1 MSGSAKLPAS
11 DFFSHQETARKKT
24 GTLVLYF
31 VLAVIAIIALTYVV
45 IAGAFL
51 AMEQRDR
58 PAVTGLNWNRLWDW
72 QLMTAV
78 TSGTLL
84 LVGGGSAYRIV
95 SLSGGGHKVAELL
108 GGKLLDPA
116 TSDPDERKVLNVV
129 EEMAIA
135 SGCPVPPVFLLQNER
150 GINAFAAGKT
160 PSDAVIGV
168 TRGCIET
175 LSRDELQG
183 VIAHEF
189 SHILNGDMRLNIR
202 LMGVLYGILL
212 ISITGWIIFRS
223 TAGGRVQRSD
233 DDRRGGNPLP
243 LIGLALYVLGYVG
256 VFFGRLI
263 KAAVSRQRE
272 YLADAS
278 AVQFTRDPGGIA
290 GALKKIGAAEYGSR
304 VRTPEA
310 EEASHMFFGEA
321 LGLAGWNPL
330 ASHPPLTDRIKRI
343 DPSFDGDF
351 SKISLEA
358 PRSRQLAEEMRRMRE
373 VAAAEHVGD
382 DRRTDRRRAPFN
394 PVEAITKVGTVNP
407 QNVAF
412 AAALLDEIPQ
422 PVLMLAREPFGACA
436 LVYALL
442 IDRHDEEVRA
452 RQLAMIERDGE
463 PGMADAVRKLVENA
477 GAVRADAYL
486 PLIEVG
492 IPALKRLSKAQFE
505 RFVALLRE
513 LMEADQRI
521 SLFEYALRRMMLR
534 HLGPQFGWGRA
545 AEVRYDTP
553 APLVEPVATLLS
565 ALSNVGHTDPKAR
578 ESAYAQGRAALRWTE
593 ALPPLFLAA
602 ETDLKAVDVA
612 LNTLASASPRLKK
625 DILTACATT
634 IGADGQITVEEGELL
649 RAISDA
655 LDCPMPP
662 ILRPASAV

>member
-1 MSGSAKLPAS
+1 MPPTAALPAS

-24 GTLVLYF
+24 GALILYF
-31 VLAVIAIIALTYVV
+31 ALAVLAIIALTYLV

-51 AMEQRDR
+51 AAEQRER
-58 PAVTGLNWNRLWDW
+58 PAATGLEWNRLFDWQLLTAVTG
-72 QLMTAV
+72 
-78 TSGTLL
+78 GTLL

-95 SLSGGGHKVAELL
+95 SLSAGGRKVAELL
-108 GGKLLDPA
+108 GGKLLDPN
-116 TSDPDERKVLNVV
+116 TRDPDERKVLNVV

-135 SGCPVPPVFLLQNER
+135 SGCPVPPVYLLQNER

-189 SHILNGDMRLNIR
+189 SHILNGDMKLNIR
-202 LMGVLYGILL
+202 LMGILYGILL
-212 ISITGWIIFRS
+212 ISTTGWIIFRS
-223 TAGGRVQRSD
+223 TAHGRTSRD

-256 VFFGRLI
+256 VLFGRLI

-278 AVQFTRDPGGIA
+278 AVQFSRNPHGIA

-321 LGLAGWNPL
+321 LGLGAWNPL
-330 ASHPPLTDRIKRI
+330 ATHPPLAERIRRI

-351 SKISLEA
+351 SKVSLE
-358 PRSRQLAEEMRRMRE
+358 PPESQRLAEEMRRLSEAAGRE
-373 VAAAEHVGD
+373 QVAD
-382 DRRTDRRRAPFN
+382 DRRADRRRAPFN
-394 PVEAITKVGTVNP
+394 PVEAITRVGTLTP

-412 AAALLDEIPQ
+412 AAALLDGIPE
-422 PVLMLAREPFGACA
+422 PLIGLAREPFGAVA
-436 LVYALL
+436 LVYSML
-442 IDRHDEEVRA
+442 IDRHDGDVRA
-452 RQLAMIERDGE
+452 RQLQMLDREAE
-463 PGMADAVRKLVENA
+463 PGLADTVRELV
-477 GAVRADAYL
+477 GRVGGMRTDAYL
-486 PLIEVG
+486 PLIELSL
-492 IPALKRLSKAQFE
+492 PALKRLSRAQFE
-505 RFVALLRE
+505 RFIARLRH
-513 LMEADQRI
+513 LMEADQKI
-521 SLFEYALRRMMLR
+521 SLFEYAMRRMLLR

-545 AEVRYDTP
+545 VEVRYDTAP
-553 APLVEPVATLLS
+553 PLVRPVATILS
-565 ALSNVGHTDPKAR
+565 ALSNVGHADPRQR
-578 ESAYAQGRAALRWTE
+578 ETAYQRGVAALAWSE
-593 ALPPLFLAA
+593 PLPPLFHSE
-602 ETDLKAVDVA
+602 ETNLNAVDEA
-612 LNTLASASPRLKK
+612 LNTIAGASPPLKRA
-625 DILTACATT
+625 ILSACAST
-634 IGADGQITVEEGELL
+634 IGADGQITIEEGELL

-662 ILRPASAV
+662 LAHAGAAG